1 VGVLQKLSEKVAL
14 VTGAGSGIGA
24 ATARLFSAHGAR
36 LALLSHI
43 ADEVA
48 TIAAHIEQG
57 GGEVLPLMAD
67 VSQSEDLVWA
77 FDQIR
82 DRWGRLDV
90 VFANAGVNG
99 VWAPLDQLSVEEW
112 DSTLKINL
120 GGTFLTLKFALPLL
134 KVRGGAVVITSSVNG
149 RTFHNAG
156 ATAYAC
162 SKAAQVALAK
172 MAALE
177 LSQHHIR
184 VNVICPGWFDTH
196 IEAGKEQRNLTLVRQ
211 HTTYP
216 EGPVPL
222 TGLRP
227 GQAEQA
233 AKLALFLASDDSDHI
248 TGTEV
253 YIDGAES
260 LQ

>member
-1 VGVLQKLSEKVAL
+1 VLQKLSGKVAL

-36 LALLSHI
+36 LALLSHV

-48 TIAAHIEQG
+48 SIAAEIEQS

-67 VSQSEDLVWA
+67 VSRPADLQWA
-77 FDQIR
+77 VDQIR

-99 VWAPLDQLSVEEW
+99 VWAPLDELSVEEW

-120 GGTFLTLKFALPLL
+120 CGTFLTLKFALPML
-134 KVRGGAVVITSSVNG
+134 KAQGGAVIITSSVNG
-149 RTFHNAG
+149 TRTFHTAG

-196 IEAGKEQRNLTLVRQ
+196 IEEGKEQRNLTRVRQ

-222 TGLRP
+222 TGQKP

-233 AKLALFLASDDSDHI
+233 AKLALFLASDDSDHV
-248 TGTEV
+248 TGTEI